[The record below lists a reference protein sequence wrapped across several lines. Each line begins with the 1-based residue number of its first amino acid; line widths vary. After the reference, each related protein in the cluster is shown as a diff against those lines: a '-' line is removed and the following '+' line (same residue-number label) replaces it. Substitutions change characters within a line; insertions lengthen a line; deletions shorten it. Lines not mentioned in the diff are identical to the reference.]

1 MDKNVL
7 WVNEEKIQRTI
18 KALEKNNMAG
28 FFVKDK
34 DELLDKI
41 DELVNEGASVSVGG
55 SMTLFE
61 CGVIDHLRSGRFD
74 FKDRYVQGLSA
85 EDIKKIYRQAFSCD
99 AYILSANAITENG
112 EIYDVDG
119 TGNRVA
125 AMIYGPDKVIVVV
138 GVNKIVKNV
147 DEAINRIKSCTAPA
161 NAKRLNRATPC
172 TKTGYCMDCA
182 SPQRICNE
190 YVLIKK
196 QPIKDRINVIFLN
209 ETLGY

>member
-182 SPQRICNE
+182 SPKRICNE